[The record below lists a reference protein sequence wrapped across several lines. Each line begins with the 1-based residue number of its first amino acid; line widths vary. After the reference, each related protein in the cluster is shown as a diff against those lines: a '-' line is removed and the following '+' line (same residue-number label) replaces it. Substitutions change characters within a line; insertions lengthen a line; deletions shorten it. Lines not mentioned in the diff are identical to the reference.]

1 MRARSFSPLAL
12 VTLFAV
18 ALSGCPGR
26 LENPEDFV
34 GATSDGAAPT
44 CTLGVSA
51 VEAQL
56 IRPRCATAN
65 CHDRAGRAGGLDL
78 ETPGLAARLVNA
90 RSAMC
95 SGRVLVDPA
104 SPTTGYFIEKLS
116 PSPRCGGRMPLGAP
130 ALTSG
135 ELTCV
140 RAWVS
145 TLGVDA
151 GMPLDVPRDTGTDAT
166 VDARDVAA
174 DMASDIVVDAR
185 PMDAS
190 DVTDASDASGGSD
203 VVDSADASD
212 AGETIDA
219 AEVGPDVRDVPDAG
233 DAAAD
238 ASVDV
243 RDVPASDVRDV
254 PASDVRDVPASDV
267 RDVPDAGD
275 ASDAPDAD
283 DAPDA

>member
-1 MRARSFSPLAL
+1 MRARSSSPLAL
-12 VTLFAV
+12 VTLIAV
-18 ALSGCPGR
+18 ALAGCPGR

-65 CHDRAGRAGGLDL
+65 CHDRGGRAGGLDL

-95 SGRVLVDPA
+95 SGRVLVDPT
-104 SPTTGYFIEKLS
+104 SPATGYFIEKLS

-140 RAWVS
+140 RAWLS

-151 GMPLDVPRDTGTDAT
+151 GTPLDAPRDTGTDAT
-166 VDARDVAA
+166 VDARDVAT
-174 DMASDIVVDAR
+174 DMTADIVADAR

-190 DVTDASDASGGSD
+190 DVTDASDGGSD
-203 VVDSADASD
+203 VVDAGD
-212 AGETIDA
+212 AGEMIDA
-219 AEVGPDVRDVPDAG
+219 AEVGPDVRDVPDASDVAG
-233 DAAAD
+233 DAG
-238 ASVDV
+238 VDV
-243 RDVPASDVRDV
+243 RDAAGDARDVPDASDVRDV
-254 PASDVRDVPASDV
+254 PDA
-267 RDVPDAGD
+267 PDAGD